1 MVDVLERLR
10 RLRRR
15 ADGAFACA
23 AKAQPRRRSGTHSP
37 RGGSPSGASYWD
49 TSAGARIFSDCAPES
64 HFLLHISQTEG
75 FPQVLLEA
83 FAAGLPVVATDVGGI
98 GDAVGDAALLVPPQD
113 AEAPVNSLNR
123 ISADDA
129 ARQRSIEAGFAFV
142 RAHTIDA
149 ETERVASFIG
159 GD

>member
-1 MVDVLERLR
+1 MCGEGPAEEEIRHALAERGLSER
-10 RLRRR
+10 CELLGYVSWGEDLQRVY
-15 ADGAFACA
+15 
-23 AKAQPRRRSGTHSP
+23 S
-37 RGGSPSGASYWD
+37 
-49 TSAGARIFSDCAPES
+49 ES

-129 ARQRSIEAGFAFV
+129 ARQRLIEAGFAFV

-159 GD
+159 GDGP